1 MEKILLAIDAIRVNK
16 SSLEFAC
23 YLARLTKSK
32 VTGVFLEN
40 LVADEKPVLKKAYGR
55 AYVNWEINEASQE
68 YQNKVQL
75 IDDNIR
81 YFKESC
87 IQQEVCFQLHRDRGV
102 PETELLD
109 ETRFADILVADAA
122 LSFTK
127 QYAGMPSTFVKDI
140 LSNAECPVIIAP
152 ERFEGI
158 DEIVFTYNGSAS
170 SLFAIKQFT
179 YLLPQLS
186 TKKTTILQINE
197 AGEWHDPEKYKFK
210 EWLKN
215 HYINLH
221 FEAQKGKTDSILF
234 EALFSKKNMI
244 LVMGSYGRNAL
255 SKFIQHSQADIL
267 LKTVAHPI
275 FITHR

>member
-1 MEKILLAIDAIRVNK
+1 MEKILLAIDARVVNK
-16 SSLEFAC
+16 NSLEFAC
-23 YLARLTKSK
+23 YLARLTRSK

-68 YQNKVQL
+68 YQTKVQL
-75 IDDNIR
+75 IENNVR
-81 YFKESC
+81 LFKESC

-102 PETELLD
+102 PETDLLE

-127 QYAGMPSTFVKDI
+127 QFAGTPSSFVKNI
-140 LSNAECPVIIAP
+140 LTKSECPVIIAP
-152 ERFEGI
+152 ERFDGI

-179 YLLPQLS
+179 YLLPELS
-186 TKKTTILQINE
+186 NKKATILQINE
-197 AGEWHDPEKYKFK
+197 AGEWHDPDKYKFK
-210 EWLKN
+210 EWLKD
-215 HYINLH
+215 HYTDLH

-234 EALFSKKNMI
+234 EALFTRKNML

-255 SKFIQHSQADIL
+255 SQFIQTSHADMLI
-267 LKTVAHPI
+267 KTVAHPI

>member
-1 MEKILLAIDAIRVNK
+1 MEKILLAIDATRVNK

-68 YQNKVQL
+68 YQDKVQL
-75 IDDNIR
+75 INTNIR

-87 IQQEVCFQLHRDRGV
+87 IQQEVCFQLHRDRGE
-102 PETELLD
+102 PETDLLE

-127 QYAGMPSTFVKDI
+127 QYAGTPSTFVKDI
-140 LSNAECPVIIAP
+140 LSKAECPVIIAP
-152 ERFEGI
+152 EHVEAI
-158 DEIVFTYNGSAS
+158 DEIVFTYNGTAS

-179 YLLPQLS
+179 YLLPQLG
-186 TKKTTILQINE
+186 TKKTTILQVNE
-197 AGEWHDPEKYKFK
+197 EGEWHDPDKYKFK

-215 HYINLH
+215 HYTDLH
-221 FEAQKGKTDSILF
+221 FEAQKGNTGTILF
-234 EALFSKKNMI
+234 EALFMKKNI
-244 LVMGSYGRNAL
+244 FLVMGSYGRNAL
-255 SKFIQHSQADIL
+255 SKFIQQSHADMLI
-267 LKTVAHPI
+267 KTVAHPI

>member
-75 IDDNIR
+75 IDNNIR
-81 YFKESC
+81 HFKESC

-102 PETELLD
+102 PETELLE

-122 LSFTK
+122 LSFSK

-215 HYINLH
+215 HYIDLH
-221 FEAQKGKTDSILF
+221 FEKKYDFSNGFLWQK
-234 EALFSKKNMI
+234 
-244 LVMGSYGRNAL
+244 R
-255 SKFIQHSQADIL
+255 FIEVCP
-267 LKTVAHPI
+267 T
-275 FITHR
+275 